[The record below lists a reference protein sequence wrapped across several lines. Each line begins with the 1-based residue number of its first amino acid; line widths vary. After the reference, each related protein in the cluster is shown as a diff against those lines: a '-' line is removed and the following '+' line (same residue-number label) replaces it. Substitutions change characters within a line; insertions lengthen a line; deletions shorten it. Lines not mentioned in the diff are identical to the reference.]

1 MAKFD
6 FSSNEFQI
14 FRDYKAMYLFFMNRN
29 IDISVPHNT
38 PELIDLCRIYQ
49 RETGN
54 FRVRVPTAVPRDS
67 KTMFTAAE
75 NKIFRPRFDIQI
87 NFHGNYYPVPP
98 HAHEYFE
105 LLINTKGNSRVFFGD
120 EEVPL
125 APGDLLMIPPYVG
138 HTNMVFTDECK
149 MFSMSVRL
157 STIRTRFPTLFMSEH
172 LLSNF
177 FGKMYGT
184 SDEPHCLI
192 FHTRDYFLG
201 ENLLADIYNEY
212 VNPSEYS
219 RELLNLLTAE
229 FFFTL
234 LRQYSSDAR
243 ELVFANS
250 RPQIETLITQ
260 YIREHP
266 DSVSLSE
273 LSRRFSYS
281 ERQISRLI
289 HSSTGMSYS
298 QLVRKI
304 RMEAIGELVSN
315 PCLPIEQIIADS
327 GVSSPSY
334 FYKTF
339 RSYFGMT
346 PREYRERSQA
356 GAYR

>member
-6 FSSNEFQI
+6 FSCKDFEI
-14 FRDYKAMYLFFMNRN
+14 HRELKAMYLFFMNKN
-29 IDISVPHNT
+29 IDISVPHNI
-38 PELIDLCRIYQ
+38 PELIDLYRIYQ
-49 RETGN
+49 RETGS
-54 FRVRVPTAVPRDS
+54 FAVRIPALTAGSGDIA
-67 KTMFTAAE
+67 FTASE
-75 NKIFRPRFDIQI
+75 NNIFRPRYDVQI
-87 NFHGNYYPVPP
+87 NYHHNYGTVPP

-105 LLINTKGNSRVFFGD
+105 LLINTKGDSRVFFGD
-120 EEVPL
+120 EVVSL
-125 APGDLLMIPPYVG
+125 STGDLLLIPPYVG
-138 HTNMVFTDECK
+138 HTNMVFTDDCA

-157 STIRTRFPTLFMSEH
+157 STIRARFPTLFMSEH
-172 LLSNF
+172 LLSSF

-184 SDEPHCLI
+184 SEKPHCLM
-192 FHTRDYFLG
+192 FHAGGYFLG
-201 ENLLADIYNEY
+201 DNLLADIYNEY
-212 VNPSEYS
+212 VNPTEYS

-234 LRQYSSDAR
+234 LRQYSSDAK

-250 RPQIETLITQ
+250 RPQVETLITQ
-260 YIREHP
+260 YIREHS
-266 DSVSLSE
+266 DTVSLSE

-289 HSSTGMSYS
+289 HHSTGMSYS

-315 PCLPIEQIIADS
+315 PVLPIEQIIADS
-327 GVSSPSY
+327 GVSSASY

-346 PREYRERSQA
+346 PREYRERAQA
-356 GAYR
+356 NAAG